1 MAWFRKSKKPKPIPT
16 DRQRSKVPEGLWV
29 KCDGCREILCGVAA
43 IADYLG
49 DPPRR
54 VYHLLLTGQIPA
66 FKLGGRWYARR
77 SSLRAQ
83 IERLEREAGDE

>member
-1 MAWFRKSKKPKPIPT
+1 MKN
-16 DRQRSKVPEGLWV
+16 PEIQTQSTASPLADDLLYG
-29 KCDGCREILCGVAA
+29 GAA
-43 IADYLG
+43 IADERGETL
-49 DPPRR
+49 RR
-54 VYHLLLTGQIPA
+54 TYYLLLTGQIPA